1 MQIKL
6 VRNEAAKQ
14 IETLEA
20 EMTGEVITA
29 LAQFVASR
37 PDDKSK
43 AIAVNVIMKAFMH
56 ENTSWD
62 TLGNEMYNC
71 HGQLGRK
78 GQQDFFKS
86 LLIANEIISE

>member
-1 MQIKL
+1 MGIKII
-6 VRNEAAKQ
+6 RNEAAKQ

-20 EMTGEVITA
+20 EMTGDVIAA
-29 LAQFVASR
+29 LADFVASR
-37 PDDKSK
+37 KDDKH
-43 AIAVNVIMKAFMH
+43 IAVSVILKAFMH

-62 TLGNEMYNC
+62 SLGHEMYNC

-86 LLIANEIISE
+86 ILVAEGIIEG